1 MTVRSSIEYLGLHPI
16 ISEYD
21 LSVRPPGKPNQEA
34 RILVLLFLKAQ
45 KYKSDCGRQNMKNDR
60 LVELAIEGLQE
71 AKRRID
77 AELTELLGL
86 VGVQVTTN
94 ALAAKPS
101 KKPVRKKR
109 TAAQKKAHSERMKKI
124 WAERKK
130 GKK

>member
-1 MTVRSSIEYLGLHPI
+1 
-16 ISEYD
+16 
-21 LSVRPPGKPNQEA
+21 
-34 RILVLLFLKAQ
+34 
-45 KYKSDCGRQNMKNDR
+45 MKNDR

-71 AKRRID
+71 AKKRID

-94 ALAAKPS
+94 APAAKPS
-101 KKPVRKKR
+101 KKSGRKKR

-124 WAERKK
+124 WTERKK